1 MTQDDL
7 AAAATYDPNFLDDP
21 SLETAEFYSDWEDL
35 SDDYYDEDPT
45 VVRRL
50 RAMGAWPTQEP
61 IDTSAPPTKRR
72 KATNNTSTDPTSFQ
86 GVAWKHPEDG
96 TNAVEIYAPGDGEKV
111 SLLKNW
117 REVFRNAKPAIGRL
131 RGRVPHQKASGTAL
145 REQSESDLDVP
156 SLVEDICEDEI
167 ISLDAPSAKSYSASA
182 NAQAT
187 VDSPSKPPAH
197 PHKGGSRNLNGN
209 TVDST
214 KEEDRTPTT
223 NGFTTDTKTE
233 KKTKEPTTP
242 RGGRKRKASVSVD
255 EQAGQSKSSQPKAKR
270 AATSK
275 TSGATNPPPASAA
288 PVRRSAR
295 QRK

>member
-1 MTQDDL
+1 
-7 AAAATYDPNFLDDP
+7 
-21 SLETAEFYSDWEDL
+21 
-35 SDDYYDEDPT
+35 
-45 VVRRL
+45 
-50 RAMGAWPTQEP
+50 MGAWPKQDP
-61 IDTSAPPTKRR
+61 IDISAPPTKRR
-72 KATNNTSTDPTSFQ
+72 KATNNTSTDPASFQ
-86 GVAWKHPEDG
+86 GVAWKHPEDK

-131 RGRVPHQKASGTAL
+131 RGRIPHPKASGTES

-167 ISLDAPSAKSYSASA
+167 ISSDAPSAKSYSAPV
-182 NAQAT
+182 NAQET
-187 VDSPSKPPAH
+187 VDSPSQPPAH
-197 PHKGGSRNLNGN
+197 LHKGRYRNLNGS

-214 KEEDRTPTT
+214 NEEDRTFTT
-223 NGFTTDTKTE
+223 NEFTTDTKTE

-255 EQAGQSKSSQPKAKR
+255 EQPGQSKNSPPKAKR

-275 TSGATNPPPASAA
+275 ASGAKNPPPASAA

>member
-145 REQSESDLDVP
+145 REQSESDL
-156 SLVEDICEDEI
+156 
-167 ISLDAPSAKSYSASA
+167 
-182 NAQAT
+182 
-187 VDSPSKPPAH
+187 
-197 PHKGGSRNLNGN
+197 
-209 TVDST
+209 
-214 KEEDRTPTT
+214 
-223 NGFTTDTKTE
+223 
-233 KKTKEPTTP
+233 EPIA
-242 RGGRKRKASVSVD
+242 GGRYL
-255 EQAGQSKSSQPKAKR
+255 
-270 AATSK
+270 
-275 TSGATNPPPASAA
+275 
-288 PVRRSAR
+288 
-295 QRK
+295 